1 MRKLEERYKD
11 ILEVCRVITADYY
24 DLAHDVVLKLYDN
37 QRVLDEPLNRFKGWV
52 YVTAKNQ
59 NLNELKKIKPYEL
72 QEYNLTEEP
81 ELISIDPYEYIKRIQ
96 ASDLGELERLWI
108 ELYLDEEG
116 SCQDIADKLG
126 ISRVT
131 VWSHIEKIKK
141 KLI

>member
-11 ILEVCRVITADYY
+11 ILEVCKVITIDYY

-59 NLNELKKIKPYEL
+59 NLNELKKTKPHEL

-96 ASDLGELERLWI
+96 ASNLGELERLWI